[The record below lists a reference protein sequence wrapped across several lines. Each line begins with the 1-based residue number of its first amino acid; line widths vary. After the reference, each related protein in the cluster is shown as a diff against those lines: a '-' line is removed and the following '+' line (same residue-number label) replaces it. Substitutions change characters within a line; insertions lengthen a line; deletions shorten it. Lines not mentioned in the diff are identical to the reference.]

1 MMNIHKIFAG
11 YPVFGRFVEC
21 NAKYSASVLA
31 IDFPSDSESEQMK
44 FLKAITELSFKSK
57 TILYYDVDSE
67 LDMFPATS
75 CEETFY
81 DNEMY
86 TIRKAEISNFEHFM
100 EKNLELAKEHG
111 FVFVSDK
118 NVLAID
124 FRGVILIQ
132 PNPTQQVLIDF
143 FKAEMGYKY
152 KSLNV
157 SGNITLR
164 NREKNEY
171 ASPYDKAPIYTVYPV
186 TDVSKLDPAINY
198 FKSFN
203 GNIMNNFIKDID
215 GSLRFSF
222 EQESWASRGQSLLN
236 MLAPKG
242 GVSMIYHGVFSNI
255 YEYNY
260 LVSESPMYGE
270 GLDAPSLQSFALPL
284 DNFYDHV
291 RNNIDEIVAD
301 RSVFIHEDFILGIYD
316 QGVDIFFLSRTLE
329 QEFLSAANG
338 LIREV

>member
-1 MMNIHKIFAG
+1 MNIHEIFAG
-11 YPVFGRFVEC
+11 YPVFGRFIEC

-31 IDFPSDSESEQMK
+31 IDFPSDNEREQVE

-57 TILYYDVDSE
+57 IILYYDVDSE
-67 LDMFPATS
+67 LDAYPSTS
-75 CEETFY
+75 YEETFY
-81 DNEMY
+81 DNELY

-100 EKNLELAKEHG
+100 KNNLELAKEHG

-118 NVLAID
+118 NVFALD
-124 FRGVILIQ
+124 FRGVTLFQ
-132 PNPTQQVLIDF
+132 LDPPQQALIDF

-164 NREKNEY
+164 NQEKNEY

-186 TDVSKLDPAINY
+186 KDVSELDPANNY
-198 FKSFN
+198 FKSFS
-203 GNIMNNFIKDID
+203 GNIMNNFIKEID

-222 EQESWASRGQSLLN
+222 EQESWANKGQSLLN

-242 GVSMIYHGVFSNI
+242 GVRMIYHGVFSNI

-316 QGVDIFFLSRTLE
+316 QGVDIFFLSRVLK

-338 LIREV
+338 LLGEV